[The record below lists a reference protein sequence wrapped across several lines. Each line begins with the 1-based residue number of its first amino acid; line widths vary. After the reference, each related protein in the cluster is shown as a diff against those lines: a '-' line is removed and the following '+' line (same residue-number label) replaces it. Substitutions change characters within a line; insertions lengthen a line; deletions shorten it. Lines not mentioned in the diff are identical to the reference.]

1 MSVYKF
7 DPELSPHKINQ
18 RDMKLIRERDF
29 LDYLHQTEPPEELLH
44 TPESGDVAPV
54 DEGHPAS
61 SFPGSL
67 RQDVLPIRGQ
77 GVHEAG
83 SREKAIARFVSFS
96 LCFIKE
102 AYLFS

>member
-1 MSVYKF
+1 MIQNY
-7 DPELSPHKINQ
+7 LHKINQ
-18 RDMKLIRERDF
+18 RDTKLIRERDF
-29 LDYLHQTEPPEELLH
+29 LDYLHQTELPEELLH
-44 TPESGDVAPV
+44 APESGDVAPV

-61 SFPGSL
+61 SFPSSL

-96 LCFIKE
+96 FCFVKE